1 MGIRMFDVDPS
12 QAAAGLD
19 GQVAKEDTI
28 QGEGPSEA
36 RNYADPEK
44 TREERPKVVNRPK
57 DAPRFGYKF
66 EDGKPVPKNPG
77 PAGSDAIYNV
87 SKDSDFN
94 PNVPAAADT
103 PEAAEAR
110 EFAAEVDR
118 QESEIEETNHG
129 LRYAIRPIK
138 SWVLGRIEFPDEIVQ
153 EINDHID
160 NVIIPAD
167 SSYAQGLVG
176 QLKNGEKSAQL
187 NFPFDDEVGKTIK
200 TILDQIGTTYLK
212 NGYDRDA
219 QADCY
224 QCWTNHAYAGDYNPL
239 HDHGVQTPAGLSGF
253 LWLQVPPCIE
263 ELPEFNPSINNAG
276 GGIDGFTQL
285 VWGQSSRR
293 DIMQLKAQTE
303 DYVKPVVGTMLV
315 FPQWLK
321 HQVMPFF
328 GEGERRSMAMNWNVF
343 DSDKEMRK
351 YMSERELAQ
360 YNAQK
365 EKLASGN

>member
-1 MGIRMFDVDPS
+1 M
-12 QAAAGLD
+12 
-19 GQVAKEDTI
+19 
-28 QGEGPSEA
+28 
-36 RNYADPEK
+36 
-44 TREERPKVVNRPK
+44 
-57 DAPRFGYKF
+57 
-66 EDGKPVPKNPG
+66 
-77 PAGSDAIYNV
+77 
-87 SKDSDFN
+87 
-94 PNVPAAADT
+94 
-103 PEAAEAR
+103 
-110 EFAAEVDR
+110 
-118 QESEIEETNHG
+118 
-129 LRYAIRPIK
+129 
-138 SWVLGRIEFPDEIVQ
+138 
-153 EINDHID
+153 
-160 NVIIPAD
+160 
-167 SSYAQGLVG
+167 
-176 QLKNGEKSAQL
+176 
-187 NFPFDDEVGKTIK
+187 
-200 TILDQIGTTYLK
+200 
-212 NGYDRDA
+212 
-219 QADCY
+219 
-224 QCWTNHAYAGDYNPL
+224 
-239 HDHGVQTPAGLSGF
+239 QTPAGLSGF

-360 YNAQK
+360 YNDQK